1 MKKWFIL
8 AAGVVAV
15 GSALLALAF
24 TGNLAAALP
33 ELDHDAAAGGNENE
47 NETDRA
53 AIVRLSLEWT
63 LVD

>member
-15 GSALLALAF
+15 GSVLLALAF

-33 ELDHDAAAGGNENE
+33 ELDHDAAAG
-47 NETDRA
+47 
-53 AIVRLSLEWT
+53 
-63 LVD
+63 